1 MRTGSAASFIIMML
15 PPKSGRKVVRLRNAA
30 TINKLAQTYTFLMS
44 AWIRTDFE
52 RTEQDRR
59 EEDPLSEDAIA
70 AGQDPANEKQLNN
83 TGGSSMHSKGLD
95 PRKFPNQWKEP
106 FRQKMVSVISQL
118 QGVLQQTEMA
128 RWEGNL
134 RGHWP
139 HKDYVR
145 LAQVQLE
152 MTACMSQVSLLSLSQ
167 PFTAGSMGVIPIF
180 TFASPASQLAGAL
193 WKMDDEWRVSLLHHT
208 NVLNPNFIQ
217 DVLTTFSL
225 VSQSLRTGEPIHTV
239 LPQNILERLVYHYTP
254 VYLSA
259 IHSGGKNAGE
269 GVNPPRGG
277 IRQIDSSVFKSLDY
291 MYYSAAI
298 VAVFQILEV
307 RFFYFRENL

>member
-15 PPKSGRKVVRLRNAA
+15 PPKSGRKAVRLRNAS

-59 EEDPLSEDAIA
+59 EEDPMSADAIA
-70 AGQDPANEKQLNN
+70 EGQDPANEKQLNN
-83 TGGSSMHSKGLD
+83 IGGSSLHSKGID
-95 PRKFPNQWKEP
+95 ARRFPNEWKGP
-106 FRQKMVSVISQL
+106 FRQKMVFVISQL

-152 MTACMSQVSLLSLSQ
+152 MTACMSQVRRSLSILSSLVIGCNSNIHASSIST
-167 PFTAGSMGVIPIF
+167 TARRRSLEDGRRMAC
-180 TFASPASQLAGAL
+180 FAPASHQRPQS
-193 WKMDDEWRVSLLHHT
+193 KFYSRRPHH
-208 NVLNPNFIQ
+208 I
-217 DVLTTFSL
+217 LT
-225 VSQSLRTGEPIHTV
+225 
-239 LPQNILERLVYHYTP
+239 RLSIPTH
-254 VYLSA
+254 
-259 IHSGGKNAGE
+259 
-269 GVNPPRGG
+269 R
-277 IRQIDSSVFKSLDY
+277 
-291 MYYSAAI
+291 
-298 VAVFQILEV
+298 
-307 RFFYFRENL
+307 